1 MFIVIKPEGYQVYVN
16 GNEHY
21 LFKHRIP
28 LEKVSAITI
37 SGHVI
42 LNLFA
47 FVQKW
52 STSIFATQVK
62 RGFLSWTPSTIHSQ
76 LSLPIQTPALPYVG
90 PISGGLKAG
99 LALYLQGVVGSKG
112 PGFFI
117 NFKTGQSEKD
127 DTAFQ
132 FNPRHNSDVV
142 MNSCES
148 GGLGAEEFG
157 PDNPF
162 KAGEA
167 FEMFIVI
174 KPEGYQVHVNGKE
187 CYLFNHRI
195 PLEKVSA
202 LQIQGDLVVKLLGF
216 IKNWNKLSFLRWGLS
231 TIQSE
236 FSLPVQNPALPYV
249 RPIPEGLK
257 AGLALYFQGV
267 AGTTGDKFGINF
279 KTGQSDKDDYAF
291 HFNPRFNSN
300 VFMNTRTNGVWGAE
314 EFGPDNPF
322 KIGEAFD
329 MFIVIKPEGYQVYVN
344 GNEHYLFKHRIPLE
358 KVSAITISGHVILN
372 LFAFVQKWST
382 SIFATQ
388 VKRGFL
394 SWTPSTIH
402 SQLSLPIQTPA
413 LPYVGPISG
422 GLKAGLALYLQG
434 VVGSKGPG
442 FFINFKTGQSEK
454 DDTAFQFNPRHN
466 SDVVMNSCE
475 SGGLGAEEF
484 GPDNPFKAGEAF
496 EMFIVIKPEGY
507 QVHVN
512 GKEYYLFNHRIP
524 LEKVSALQIQGDL
537 VVKLLGFIKNWNKL
551 SFLRWGLSTI
561 QSEFS
566 LPVQNPALPYVRP
579 IPEGLKA
586 GLALYFQG
594 VAGTTGDKFGIN
606 FKTGQSDKDDYAF
619 HFNPRFNS
627 NVFMNTRTNGVW
639 GAEEFGPDNP
649 FKIGEA
655 FDMFIVIKPEGYQ
668 VYVNGNEHYLFKHR
682 IPLEKVSAIT
692 ISGHVILNL
701 FAFVQKW
708 STSIFATQVKRGF
721 LSWTPSTIHSQLSL
735 PIQTPALPYV
745 GPISGGLKAGLA
757 LYLQGVVGSK
767 GPGFFINFKTGQS
780 EKDDTAFQ
788 FNPRHNSDV
797 VMNSCESG
805 GLGAEE
811 FGPDNPFKAGEA
823 FEMFIVI
830 KPEGYQVHVNGKEC
844 YLFNHRI
851 PLEKVS
857 ALQIQG
863 DLVVKLLG
871 FIKNWNRLSFLRWGL
886 STIQSEFSLPVQN
899 PSLPYVRP
907 IPEGLKAGLA
917 LYFQGVAGTTGDRFE
932 INFKTGLSDKD
943 DHAFHFNP
951 QYNSNVFMNTRTN
964 GVWGAEEFGPDNPF
978 KIGEAF
984 DMFIVIKPEGY
995 QVYVNGNEHYLFKH
1009 RIPLEKV
1016 SAITIVGHVILNLFA
1031 FVQKW
1036 STSSFATQLSSSLRW
1051 SSSTSQL
1058 QLSFPVQNP
1067 ALPYVGPISG
1077 GLKAGVALYLQGV
1090 VGSKGPGFSVT
1101 FKTGQSDKDDTA
1113 FHFNVRYN
1121 SNVAMNSCKNAKW
1134 EAEEFAADNPFKM
1147 GEAFEMCIVIKIEGF
1162 QVYVN
1167 SNEIYLFKH
1176 RIPLEKI
1183 SVLNISG
1190 DVVMNLCD
1198 LIQDWSTSSLGRKFF
1213 SLGSSQFEIRSFQ
1226 SDLLLPVQNPK
1237 IPYIGPI
1244 SGGVKPGMSFFL
1256 QGVVASNAKMI
1267 VINFLTGP
1275 SENNDI
1281 AFHFNPRLDLKV
1293 AMNTRKNGKWQ
1304 NEEQGSISCFKKG
1317 QAFELLIFFTPH
1329 GYKVHVNGQELYMFK
1344 ERITLD
1350 KVAALAIS
1358 GDVSVGI
1365 FGFMMEKAGISVSP
1379 PTFHYTHGDMGGACI
1394 RPSGHHRGHHHGHD
1408 RGQHHGHER
1417 GQHHGHERGH
1427 HTQRGPP
1434 SHAQKHCQRK

>member
-1 MFIVIKPEGYQVYVN
+1 MNSCESGGLGAEEFGPDNPFKAGEAFEMFIVIKPEGYQVHVNGKECYLFNHRIPLEKVSALQIQGDLVVKLLGFIKNWNKLSFLRWGLSTIQSEFSLPVQNPSLPYVRPIPEGLKAGLALYFQGVAGTTGDKFEINFKTGQSDKDDYAFHFNPRFNSNVFMNTRTNGVWGAEEFGPDNPFKIGEAFDMFIVIKPEGYQVYVN

-47 FVQKW
+47 FVQ
-52 STSIFATQVK
+52 
-62 RGFLSWTPSTIHSQ
+62 
-76 LSLPIQTPALPYVG
+76 ALPYVG

-236 FSLPVQNPALPYV
+236 FSLPVQNPSLPYV

-267 AGTTGDKFGINF
+267 AGTTGDKF
-279 KTGQSDKDDYAF
+279 
-291 HFNPRFNSN
+291 
-300 VFMNTRTNGVWGAE
+300 E
-314 EFGPDNPF
+314 
-322 KIGEAFD
+322 
-329 MFIVIKPEGYQVYVN
+329 
-344 GNEHYLFKHRIPLE
+344 
-358 KVSAITISGHVILN
+358 
-372 LFAFVQKWST
+372 
-382 SIFATQ
+382 
-388 VKRGFL
+388 
-394 SWTPSTIH
+394 
-402 SQLSLPIQTPA
+402 
-413 LPYVGPISG
+413 
-422 GLKAGLALYLQG
+422 
-434 VVGSKGPG
+434 
-442 FFINFKTGQSEK
+442 
-454 DDTAFQFNPRHN
+454 
-466 SDVVMNSCE
+466 
-475 SGGLGAEEF
+475 
-484 GPDNPFKAGEAF
+484 
-496 EMFIVIKPEGY
+496 
-507 QVHVN
+507 
-512 GKEYYLFNHRIP
+512 
-524 LEKVSALQIQGDL
+524 
-537 VVKLLGFIKNWNKL
+537 
-551 SFLRWGLSTI
+551 
-561 QSEFS
+561 
-566 LPVQNPALPYVRP
+566 
-579 IPEGLKA
+579 
-586 GLALYFQG
+586 
-594 VAGTTGDKFGIN
+594 IN

-871 FIKNWNRLSFLRWGL
+871 FIKNWNKLSFLRWGL

-917 LYFQGVAGTTGDRFE
+917 LYFQGVAGTTGDKFE
-932 INFKTGLSDKD
+932 INFKTGQSDKD
-943 DHAFHFNP
+943 DYAFHFNP
-951 QYNSNVFMNTRTN
+951 RFNSNVFMNTRTN

-1016 SAITIVGHVILNLFA
+1016 SAITISGHVILNLFA

-1036 STSSFATQLSSSLRW
+1036 STSIFATQVKRGFLSW
-1051 SSSTSQL
+1051 TPSTIHSQL
-1058 QLSFPVQNP
+1058 SLPIQTP

-1077 GLKAGVALYLQGV
+1077 GLKAGLALYLQGV
-1090 VGSKGPGFSVT
+1090 VGSKGPGFFINFKTGQSEKDDTAFQFNPRHNSDVVMNSCESGGLGAEEFGPDNPFKAGEAFEMFIVIKPEGYQVHVNGKECYLFNHRIPLEKVSALQIQGDLVVKLLGFIKNWNKLSFLRWGLST
-1101 FKTGQSDKDDTA
+1101 IQSEFSLPVQNPSLPYVRPIPEGLKAGLALYFQGVAGTTGDKFEINFKTGQSDKDD
-1113 FHFNVRYN
+1113 Y
-1121 SNVAMNSCKNAKW
+1121 
-1134 EAEEFAADNPFKM
+1134 
-1147 GEAFEMCIVIKIEGF
+1147 
-1162 QVYVN
+1162 
-1167 SNEIYLFKH
+1167 
-1176 RIPLEKI
+1176 
-1183 SVLNISG
+1183 
-1190 DVVMNLCD
+1190 
-1198 LIQDWSTSSLGRKFF
+1198 
-1213 SLGSSQFEIRSFQ
+1213 
-1226 SDLLLPVQNPK
+1226 
-1237 IPYIGPI
+1237 
-1244 SGGVKPGMSFFL
+1244 
-1256 QGVVASNAKMI
+1256 
-1267 VINFLTGP
+1267 
-1275 SENNDI
+1275 
-1281 AFHFNPRLDLKV
+1281 AFHFNPRFNSNV
-1293 AMNTRKNGKWQ
+1293 FTEHAHKW
-1304 NEEQGSISCFKKG
+1304 S
-1317 QAFELLIFFTPH
+1317 
-1329 GYKVHVNGQELYMFK
+1329 
-1344 ERITLD
+1344 
-1350 KVAALAIS
+1350 
-1358 GDVSVGI
+1358 
-1365 FGFMMEKAGISVSP
+1365 
-1379 PTFHYTHGDMGGACI
+1379 MGG
-1394 RPSGHHRGHHHGHD
+1394 
-1408 RGQHHGHER
+1408 
-1417 GQHHGHERGH
+1417 
-1427 HTQRGPP
+1427 
-1434 SHAQKHCQRK
+1434 